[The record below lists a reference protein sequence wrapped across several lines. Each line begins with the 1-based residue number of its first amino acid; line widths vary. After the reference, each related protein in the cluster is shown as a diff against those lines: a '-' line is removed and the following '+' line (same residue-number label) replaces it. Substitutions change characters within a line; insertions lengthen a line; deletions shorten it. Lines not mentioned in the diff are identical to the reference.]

1 MPKLTAKRRTTLI
14 AIIFICLI
22 PLILTQRGGGGR
34 SSGGGS
40 SGRSGSYSSRSRS
53 TNCANRCNGSPDPD
67 CYRNCQ
73 ASGGVIAGIVIS
85 ASVVIGLA
93 LQGCFKC
100 SLPKWLPCHKYK
112 RLKRYYN

>member
-14 AIIFICLI
+14 AIIFIFLI

-112 RLKRYYN
+112 RLKR